1 MKYVWEM
8 DEYKDK
14 FLLLAKYAEAH
25 IEDEDAPI
33 FLRFVNLLINDAIF
47 LLDEALSYMKQIQEQ
62 QHAREHEWQ
71 NLPANER
78 GQNEAQLNQIG
89 RMARYSSHSNI
100 RVGFNKSV
108 LDGNFTKNINV
119 LPFYLKYFPV
129 LVLQKHVL
137 INR

>member
-108 LDGNFTKNINV
+108 LDRNFTKNINV

-137 INR
+137 ING

>member
-71 NLPANER
+71 NLPTNER

-89 RMARYSSHSNI
+89 RLAR
-100 RVGFNKSV
+100 
-108 LDGNFTKNINV
+108 
-119 LPFYLKYFPV
+119 
-129 LVLQKHVL
+129 
-137 INR
+137 